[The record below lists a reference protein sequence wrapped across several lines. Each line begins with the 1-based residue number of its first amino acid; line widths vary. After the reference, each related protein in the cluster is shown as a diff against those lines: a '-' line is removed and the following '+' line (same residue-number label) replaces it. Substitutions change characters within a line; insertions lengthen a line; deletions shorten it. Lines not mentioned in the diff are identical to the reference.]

1 MEKSVKR
8 KQADILDDDD
18 DDDVVV
24 IHDSPTTKTTS
35 PTTKKSVP
43 PSATSPRSPKRQK
56 CKYGSKCYRTNP
68 SHLAEFAHGNDQ
80 DDEPKLLDA
89 NKQIKLSS
97 AIESLSSRRIY
108 LTKVH
113 RVPNSIVINQDIALS
128 LKDILALD
136 ELDFVDSAQFNYMHD
151 VEWLRDQY
159 PVRNRDKPMTL
170 VHASRSSD
178 ELGPVSDFPNIKV
191 VKVDLTLL
199 KIIFLNLD
207 FYML

>member
-8 KQADILDDDD
+8 KQADVLDED

-24 IHDSPTTKTTS
+24 IHDSPTTTPTS
-35 PTTKKSVP
+35 PKTKKP
-43 PSATSPRSPKRQK
+43 EPSSTSPSPKRQK

-68 SHLAEFAHGNDQ
+68 SHLAEFAHGNEP
-80 DDEPKLLDA
+80 DDEPKLLNA

-128 LKDILALD
+128 LKDILSLD
-136 ELDFVDSAQFNYMHD
+136 ELDFVESAQFNYMHD

-159 PVRNRDKPMTL
+159 PARNRDKPLTL
-170 VHASRSSD
+170 VHASRSND
-178 ELGPVSDFPNIKV
+178 ELGPVADFPNIKV
-191 VKVDLTLL
+191 VKVS
-199 KIIFLNLD
+199 F
-207 FYML
+207 